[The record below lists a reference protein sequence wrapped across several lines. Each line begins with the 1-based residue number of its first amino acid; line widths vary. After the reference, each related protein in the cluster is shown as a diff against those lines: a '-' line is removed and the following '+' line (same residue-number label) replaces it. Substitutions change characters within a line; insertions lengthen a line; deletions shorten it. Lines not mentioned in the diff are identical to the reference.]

1 MGLFGRSKRKDSYE
15 SQQTYGQRAQSSYDL
30 TSDRRRYRDEDYALD
45 HRPQYQYQ
53 QYGAPPPA
61 PPGWMLAPPFM
72 QQQQQPILIQNNY
85 VLAPPASQSSGKVV
99 SKANKLA
106 SASVANIPSFLQG
119 DLPNYI
125 PGAQLFNSGVAEWQR
140 EGVQYLNQGAALTD
154 LISSR
159 FDSVLT
165 LMDSD
170 KFGRDEQELIEL
182 NVTEQGQEPVPA
194 VREKTL
200 TSSRNVSS
208 TRAIDR
214 GPQGIGKAIST
225 TDVFTKWKLYAN
237 SMVTE
242 SLTPVKFYTST
253 LPLLCIAAQYSDRVY
268 HTPKGQERHEHI
280 PPNVRLGTKA
290 MVIKSVPVDAQ
301 DVIVF
306 AIRGS
311 ARFMDWAV
319 NMNQTPASP
328 TGFLDDAGNL
338 CHAGFLDVAR
348 NMIKPVAAR
357 LRHLLQEDPSRSRC
371 SLLITGHSAGG
382 AIAALLYS
390 HMLSSSRGADSELR
404 ALAGFFKRIHC
415 ITFGSPPISLLPL
428 QKPQAPELRKSLF
441 LSFINE
447 GDPVSRASIAY
458 VQSLLNLYL
467 TPPPKAASFRSKS
480 EQKPMPKSILK
491 GSKAASSST
500 LAINDYRPPLPSRSK
515 SAPEGA
521 SPKWRVPNATLSNG
535 GKLILLR
542 AVPRK
547 LDYKSRQSGSGD
559 VIQARLVSDEQLR
572 SVIFGEMVAHSMST
586 YLKRINILATN
597 AITMR

>member
-1 MGLFGRSKRKDSYE
+1 MGLFGKSKKKDSYE

-30 TSDRRRYRDEDYALD
+30 TCDRRRYRDGDYALD
-45 HRPQYQYQ
+45 HRQQYQYQ
-53 QYGAPPPA
+53 QYGAPALA
-61 PPGWMLAPPFM
+61 PPGWMLAPPYM
-72 QQQQQPILIQNNY
+72 QPQQQPILIQNNY
-85 VLAPPASQSSGKVV
+85 VLAPPAPQSNGKV
-99 SKANKLA
+99 SKVNKLA
-106 SASVANIPSFLQG
+106 SASVANLPSFLQG

-125 PGAQLFNSGVAEWQR
+125 PGAQLFNSGVAEWQK
-140 EGVQYLNQGAALTD
+140 EGVQYMNQGAALTD

-170 KFGRDEQELIEL
+170 KFGRDEHELVEL

-194 VREKTL
+194 TRDRALTTSRKT
-200 TSSRNVSS
+200 SN
-208 TRAIDR
+208 TRADDR

-225 TDVFTKWKLYAN
+225 TDVFTKWKLYSN
-237 SMVTE
+237 SMVAE

-328 TGFLDDAGNL
+328 SGFLDDAGNL

-428 QKPQAPELRKSLF
+428 QKPQTPELRKSLF

-458 VQSLLNLYL
+458 VRSLLDLYL
-467 TPPPKAASFRSKS
+467 TPAPMVASSRSRS

-491 GSKAASSST
+491 NSKAASSST
-500 LAINDYRPPLPSRSK
+500 LAVNDYRPPLPSRST
-515 SAPEGA
+515 SAPDGA
-521 SPKWRVPNATLSNG
+521 SPIWRVPNATLSNG

-547 LDYKSRQSGSGD
+547 LDYKSRQSGGGD

-572 SVIFGEMVAHSMST
+572 SVVFGEMVAHSMST
-586 YLKRINILATN
+586 YLRRINILATN
-597 AITMR
+597 AITNR

>member
-85 VLAPPASQSSGKVV
+85 VLAPPAPQSSGKVV

-106 SASVANIPSFLQG
+106 SASVANLPSFLQG

-242 SLTPVKFYTST
+242 SLTPVK
-253 LPLLCIAAQYSDRVY
+253 L
-268 HTPKGQERHEHI
+268 
-280 PPNVRLGTKA
+280 
-290 MVIKSVPVDAQ
+290 
-301 DVIVF
+301 
-306 AIRGS
+306 
-311 ARFMDWAV
+311 
-319 NMNQTPASP
+319 
-328 TGFLDDAGNL
+328 
-338 CHAGFLDVAR
+338 
-348 NMIKPVAAR
+348 
-357 LRHLLQEDPSRSRC
+357 
-371 SLLITGHSAGG
+371 
-382 AIAALLYS
+382 
-390 HMLSSSRGADSELR
+390 
-404 ALAGFFKRIHC
+404 
-415 ITFGSPPISLLPL
+415 
-428 QKPQAPELRKSLF
+428 
-441 LSFINE
+441 
-447 GDPVSRASIAY
+447 
-458 VQSLLNLYL
+458 
-467 TPPPKAASFRSKS
+467 
-480 EQKPMPKSILK
+480 
-491 GSKAASSST
+491 
-500 LAINDYRPPLPSRSK
+500 
-515 SAPEGA
+515 
-521 SPKWRVPNATLSNG
+521 
-535 GKLILLR
+535 
-542 AVPRK
+542 
-547 LDYKSRQSGSGD
+547 
-559 VIQARLVSDEQLR
+559 
-572 SVIFGEMVAHSMST
+572 
-586 YLKRINILATN
+586 
-597 AITMR
+597 